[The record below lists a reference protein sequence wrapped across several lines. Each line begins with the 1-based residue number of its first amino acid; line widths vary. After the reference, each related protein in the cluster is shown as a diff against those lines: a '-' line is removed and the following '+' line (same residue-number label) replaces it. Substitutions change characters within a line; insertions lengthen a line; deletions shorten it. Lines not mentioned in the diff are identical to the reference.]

1 MTVQTLDDVGELAQ
15 QIDRALAS
23 VGSGGQPTVILA
35 RTRKGRG
42 FSEVEDREGVVGQG
56 VAAGGAGLERDGAS
70 GEGVGS
76 GVFGACGKI
85 HQLSPHRPVVFTPIR
100 ACQLAASAP

>member
-70 GEGVGS
+70 GEGRGQW
-76 GVFGACGKI
+76 GVRRLRQNPPA
-85 HQLSPHRPVVFTPIR
+85 V
-100 ACQLAASAP
+100 ASSAGCIYTNPRLPASS